1 MKIRTILVSL
11 LVIGLIAGSIGMA
24 AARHANDCDQTHEH
38 DNDKAGSSSIVL
50 LSTADQDNGDQDQIR
65 DCDEETNP
73 DGDELHSGW

>member
-24 AARHANDCDQTHEH
+24 AACHGNDCDQTHDH

-50 LSTADQDNGDQDQIR
+50 LSTADQDQIR
-65 DCDEETNP
+65 DCDEETDP